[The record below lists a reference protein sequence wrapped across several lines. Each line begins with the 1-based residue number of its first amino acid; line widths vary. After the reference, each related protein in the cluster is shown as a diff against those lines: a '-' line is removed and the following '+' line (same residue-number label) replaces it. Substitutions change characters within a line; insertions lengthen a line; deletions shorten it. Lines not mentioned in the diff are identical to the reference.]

1 MLFAKLLAAPR
12 TQFALLVFL
21 SALLLFSNLH
31 RGDLS
36 GYDDAVYAHEGKQML
51 LSGDW
56 WTVRLNGRL
65 DFDKPPLFV
74 WLEALSFSVFG
85 LSDWAAKFPAALLG
99 FGTLLLVYAIARE
112 LSGCAWVA
120 NLAVIVLSTTQYFLK
135 YAMHAM
141 TDVPFTFF
149 FALAIC
155 CYWRAWRQRPHW
167 QWGWWLGCG
176 AAIACCILTRSILGL
191 LALAVISAHLIVM
204 RRFDVLRSAACWG
217 GLVLA
222 LGVPLLWYVAQYRLY
237 GAEFLVRHFAFTVE
251 NVRSIQPA
259 GDTEWLR
266 GLAHY
271 PWLLVKLYWPWLPCL
286 VTGMVWAIRQ
296 TWRSADPA
304 PRLLLVWVLCVVVPF
319 SLIESKVLRY
329 LLPAFPAFSILA
341 ALALNRWIPV
351 VRRQVCFQVAAALL
365 LLVLLGM
372 SYAPGHL
379 LRAQD
384 VRQLLP
390 LIEAANAPPQP
401 VLLYVGG
408 APRWDYVHQFIWY
421 SNHPFDLAAGLPEL
435 MAHLNHAA
443 APPVVVD
450 ARTYV
455 QLYAEQQDKLEILG
469 CSDSFICFRRKA
481 AMTLTSPPDQVLVTT
496 TLP

>member
-1 MLFAKLLAAPR
+1 MIFTKLFGSAR
-12 TQFALLVFL
+12 GQFALLAFL
-21 SALLLFSNLH
+21 SALLLFGNLH

-74 WLEALSFSVFG
+74 WLEALSFSLFG

-112 LSGCAWVA
+112 LSSSAWVA
-120 NLAVIVLSTTQYFLK
+120 NLAVIVLATTQYFLK

-149 FALAIC
+149 FALAVW
-155 CYWRAWRQRPHW
+155 CYWRAWRQPSNGH
-167 QWGWWLGCG
+167 GAWWLGCG
-176 AAIACCILTRSILGL
+176 GAIACCMLTRSILGL
-191 LALAVISAHLIVM
+191 LVLGVISSHLLVL
-204 RRFDVLRSAACWG
+204 RRFDVWRSAACWN
-217 GLVLA
+217 GLLLA
-222 LGVPLLWYVAQYRLY
+222 LGLPLLWYLAQYRLY
-237 GAEFLVRHFAFTVE
+237 GSEFLVRHFAFTVE
-251 NVRSIQPA
+251 NARSIHPT

-266 GLAHY
+266 GLAQY
-271 PWLLVKLYWPWLPCL
+271 PWLLLKLYWPWLPCL
-286 VTGMVWAIRQ
+286 LAGLVWAIRQ

-304 PRLLLVWVLCVVVPF
+304 PRLLLIWVLCVVVPF

-341 ALALNRWIPV
+341 AFALNHWIPAA
-351 VRRQVCFQVAAALL
+351 RRQFCFQVAAALL
-365 LLVLLGM
+365 LLVFLGM
-372 SYAPGHL
+372 SYAPSHL
-379 LRAQD
+379 LRARD

-401 VLLYVGG
+401 VLFYAGG
-408 APRWDYVHQFIWY
+408 TPRWDYVHQFIWY
-421 SNHPFDLAAGLPEL
+421 SNHTFDLAPGLPEL
-435 MAHLNHAA
+435 TAHLNHAA

-450 ARTYV
+450 DQTYAR
-455 QLYAEQQDKLEILG
+455 LYAEQQSKLEILG
-469 CSDSFICFRRKA
+469 CSDHFICFRRKPT
-481 AMTLTSPPDQVLVTT
+481 MTLTVPLDQMLVATT
-496 TLP
+496 RP